1 VQRVYVR
8 TDDFQLAHRLLKAL
22 EFHHVPVVM
31 LSTDEPLPDASAWW
45 FASPEEVKRL
55 GGRGVPVS
63 SETVDEQVLVW
74 TMTRSHPASPKQL
87 VFGLDPGPRPGCAC
101 FADGTVLGKT
111 VEEDLLSLF
120 GFMARMVEAMSP
132 EAVLVRVGH
141 GSPMHR
147 DRLINEAIG
156 RGYWVE
162 EVNEYRTSTGAS
174 RHAHGLSAVK
184 IGRLAGKP
192 VHEQR
197 DHEASLGELRNLQ
210 RISRQRSKG
219 ALTISIEAARR
230 VSQGQLTLEE
240 ALFEAGYEAS

>member
-1 VQRVYVR
+1 
-8 TDDFQLAHRLLKAL
+8 
-22 EFHHVPVVM
+22 
-31 LSTDEPLPDASAWW
+31 
-45 FASPEEVKRL
+45 
-55 GGRGVPVS
+55 
-63 SETVDEQVLVW
+63 
-74 TMTRSHPASPKQL
+74 
-87 VFGLDPGPRPGCAC
+87 
-101 FADGTVLGKT
+101 VLGKA
-111 VEEDLLSLF
+111 VEEDLFSLF
-120 GFMARMVEAMSP
+120 GFMARMVDAMSP

>member
-22 EFHHVPVVM
+22 EFHRIPVLM
-31 LSTDEPLPDASAWW
+31 LSTDEPLPDPSAWW
-45 FASPEEVKRL
+45 FALPGEIKRL

-63 SETVDEQVLVW
+63 IDTVDEQVLVW
-74 TMTRSHPASPKQL
+74 TMTRAHPMSPKQL

-111 VEEDLLSLF
+111 VEEDFPSLF
-120 GFMARMVEAMSP
+120 GFMARMVDAMSP
-132 EAVLVRVGH
+132 DAVLVRVGH

-156 RGYWVE
+156 RGFWVE
-162 EVNEYRTSTGAS
+162 EVNEYRTSTGTS
-174 RHAHGLSAVK
+174 RHAHGASAVK
-184 IGRLAGKP
+184 IGRQAGKP

-197 DHEASLGELRNLQ
+197 DHVPSLGELRNLQ

-230 VSQGQLTLEE
+230 VSRGQLTLEE
-240 ALFEAGYEAS
+240 ALIEAGYEAS